1 METAA
6 RQDYESFYEK
16 EIGYR
21 DLMGYPPVE
30 QLLAVLITC
39 ENEELLEKGAYY
51 LKEYANKRNQTGAY
65 QIIGPVSPY
74 IGKVNDIYRKIIY
87 IKHERYGMLI
97 EIKNQLEKYID
108 VNEGFRKMRIQFDF
122 NPIHVF

>member
-1 METAA
+1 M
-6 RQDYESFYEK
+6 
-16 EIGYR
+16 
-21 DLMGYPPVE
+21 
-30 QLLAVLITC
+30 
-39 ENEELLEKGAYY
+39 
-51 LKEYANKRNQTGAY
+51 KEYANKRNQTGAY

>member
-1 METAA
+1 M
-6 RQDYESFYEK
+6 
-16 EIGYR
+16 
-21 DLMGYPPVE
+21 
-30 QLLAVLITC
+30 
-39 ENEELLEKGAYY
+39 EKGAYY
-51 LKEYANKRNQTGAY
+51 LKEYAGRRNREGSY

-87 IKHERYGMLI
+87 IKHERYDMLI
-97 EIKNQLEKYID
+97 EMKNQLEKYID